1 MISPAQLPELPA
13 LVALTAVFAQ
23 YGPAALGEYAITSR
37 LANSVTPLSIHSVT
51 PEGSVSGPLM
61 NALPTPLLLTTR
73 RTANLLARYC
83 ALASSSPEMPEMFL
97 VGSAAAFC
105 CAVAAASADA
115 MAAPTSA
122 STAAPQTSSAAW
134 MRAWSGLAVVALTA
148 TPTPETDGSASGGS
162 APSGRLTSL
171 LLASSVAQT
180 CVSVGSAGSPGR
192 FASVLVVPTCSPR

>member
-1 MISPAQLPELPA
+1 
-13 LVALTAVFAQ
+13 
-23 YGPAALGEYAITSR
+23 
-37 LANSVTPLSIHSVT
+37 
-51 PEGSVSGPLM
+51 M
-61 NALPTPLLLTTR
+61 NALPGPLLLTTR

-83 ALASSSPEMPEMFL
+83 ALASSSPDAPEMFF

-115 MAAPTSA
+115 IAAPTSA
-122 STAAPQTSSAAW
+122 STAAPQAYSAAW

-180 CVSVGSAGSPGR
+180 CVSAGSAGSAGR
-192 FASVLVVPTCSPR
+192 FASVLVVPTWKALPTPEACSAWALAVPSLFTRTTPPSPSESALPRSA